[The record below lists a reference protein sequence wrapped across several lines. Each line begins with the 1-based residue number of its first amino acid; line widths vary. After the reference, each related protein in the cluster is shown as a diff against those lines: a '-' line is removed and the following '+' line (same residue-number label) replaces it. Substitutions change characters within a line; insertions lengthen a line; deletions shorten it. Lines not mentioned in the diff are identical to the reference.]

1 MQEWLFLVRK
11 HIRRRIVG
19 ILAVCLF
26 LTAGGCAEKI
36 DRTEK
41 LRDIEFT
48 VIEKEEIPGE
58 LKERI
63 AKQREKGFKISYA
76 DQGELYIAKGYGA
89 RPTSGYSIEVKQ
101 LYETENAVCIR
112 TELTGPSKEEKI
124 AEKQTYP
131 YIVVKMEWID
141 KNIVFE

>member
-1 MQEWLFLVRK
+1 MRK
-11 HIRRRIVG
+11 HVGRGIAG

-26 LTAGGCAEKI
+26 LMTGGCAEKI

-48 VIEKEEIPGE
+48 VIEKEEIPEE
-58 LKERI
+58 LKEMI
-63 AKQREKGFKISYA
+63 AEQREEGFKLSYA
-76 DQGELYIAKGYGA
+76 DQGELYLAKGYGT
-89 RPTSGYSIEVKQ
+89 RPTSGFSIEVKQ
-101 LYETENAVCIR
+101 LYETKNAVCIQ

-124 AEKQTYP
+124 IEKQTYP